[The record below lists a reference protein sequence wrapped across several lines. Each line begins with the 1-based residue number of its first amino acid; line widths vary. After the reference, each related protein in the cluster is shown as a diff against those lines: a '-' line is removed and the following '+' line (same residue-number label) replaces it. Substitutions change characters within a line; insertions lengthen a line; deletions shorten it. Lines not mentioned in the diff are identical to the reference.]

1 MARPAMASTIKAYA
15 VPLTLFLLALYY
27 QLVVLPR
34 SFPPSHYEV
43 LGMKRHSSIEE
54 VKDAYEKLSSKW
66 NSGEEVPSTADF
78 LKVRYAYELLI
89 HPLWKR
95 DYDIYGID
103 EQLHVLD
110 KVREQHGGDSFS
122 QIDLPLLD
130 AATSDYGDYAF
141 NVITS
146 KDFLSMFKDTKPRLI
161 QVYSD
166 ASYRCA
172 QFSNAWKRIGMH
184 SFGDRLLCHLC
195 KTEFRYCDLAA
206 LLEGIA
212 NTGMVELG
220 EVQLAT
226 YLAERKPTGQFF
238 FRNGVPLFVAFP
250 TGCKTADCVIRFDGE
265 LSVDAVTDWFATTIL
280 NLPRIFYYT
289 KESLGKDFLAKAA
302 PHKAIFTL

>member
-43 LGMKRHSSIEE
+43 LGIKRHSSIEE

-161 QVYSD
+161 QAYSD

-184 SFGDRLLCHLC
+184 SFVIDS
-195 KTEFRYCDLAA
+195 A

-238 FRNGVPLFVAFP
+238 FRNGLMENSPLMQ
-250 TGCKTADCVIRFDGE
+250 
-265 LSVDAVTDWFATTIL
+265 
-280 NLPRIFYYT
+280 LPIGLRQPY
-289 KESLGKDFLAKAA
+289 
-302 PHKAIFTL
+302 